1 MRPVTGK
8 IIRMLTARLV
18 DEDKGKLKR
27 STLSKEMQDRS
38 SLSNSRTSLVIPDL
52 KIVDKEIEMH
62 LTKLLQHLGQHLGK
76 KNYFGDPTR
85 VSIDDLMYY
94 NDILTI

>member
-18 DEDKGKLKR
+18 DEDKGKQRR
-27 STLSKEMQDRS
+27 STVTKEMSDRA
-38 SLSNSRTSLVIPDL
+38 SLSNSRTSLVVPDL

-62 LTKLLQHLGQHLGK
+62 LTKLLQHLG
-76 KNYFGDPTR
+76 
-85 VSIDDLMYY
+85 
-94 NDILTI
+94 